1 MHFVLNAVAALN
13 DAVSVELPGAALS
26 RRHARDGFDSPSR
39 SRFAGLFRASL
50 TMTGRKLQFSR
61 LKKSIVSAI

>member
-39 SRFAGLFRASL
+39 SRFAGLFGLRSP
-50 TMTGRKLQFSR
+50 
-61 LKKSIVSAI
+61 